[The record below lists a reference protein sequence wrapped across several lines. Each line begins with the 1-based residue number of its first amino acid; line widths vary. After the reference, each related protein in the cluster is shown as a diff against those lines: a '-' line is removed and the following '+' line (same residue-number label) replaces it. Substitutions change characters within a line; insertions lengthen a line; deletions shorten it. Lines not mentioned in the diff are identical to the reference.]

1 MGDQLGHGA
10 GAKKVVEG
18 IMVRTS
24 GHRVEKV
31 GTEKIREGIV
41 MVAISR
47 VQVRS
52 SPGLEAGKDVEGK
65 MKAEDHGTFRADLD
79 WKQRG
84 MREELTASL

>member
-1 MGDQLGHGA
+1 
-10 GAKKVVEG
+10 
-18 IMVRTS
+18 
-24 GHRVEKV
+24 
-31 GTEKIREGIV
+31 

-65 MKAEDHGTFRADLD
+65 MKAEDHGTFRVDLD